1 MATIPKLIK
10 AALDFSKV
18 LPEQLLAQGFAV
30 LNGLIGNANFTNVPV
45 DLALLK
51 TALDAYSV
59 AIAEARDGSKK
70 AIALRNRQGEEVIR
84 MLRALASYVELHC
97 KDDMNAFLSSGFQ
110 PRSGTRKPA
119 QPLAQPVILN
129 IDQGTSG
136 ELLVSI
142 KAVRNA
148 KTYDVRWGPVGADGA
163 VPASWSIQTVP
174 NTKTA
179 ARINGLTPGTTYAI
193 QVRAY
198 GPLGYTEWSHSAS
211 RMCI

>member
-1 MATIPKLIK
+1 M
-10 AALDFSKV
+10 
-18 LPEQLLAQGFAV
+18 
-30 LNGLIGNANFTNVPV
+30 
-45 DLALLK
+45 
-51 TALDAYSV
+51 
-59 AIAEARDGSKK
+59 
-70 AIALRNRQGEEVIR
+70 
-84 MLRALASYVELHC
+84 
-97 KDDMNAFLSSGFQ
+97 
-110 PRSGTRKPA
+110 
-119 QPLAQPVILN
+119 ILN

-142 KAVRNA
+142 KAVRKA
-148 KTYDVRWGPVGADGA
+148 KTYDLRFGPLGTDGA
-163 VPASWSIQTVP
+163 APASWSIQTVP

>member
-1 MATIPKLIK
+1 MTMATIPKLIK

-30 LNGLIGNANFTNVPV
+30 LNGLIGNTNFTNVPV

-84 MLRALASYVELHC
+84 MLRALANYVELHC

-119 QPLAQPVILN
+119 QPLDQPVILN

-136 ELLVSI
+136 ELLWSSKPVV
-142 KAVRNA
+142 KP
-148 KTYDVRWGPVGADGA
+148 KTYARLFVPLAPDGPPPPSG
-163 VPASWSIQTVP
+163 PIQTSP
-174 NTKTA
+174 NPKTA
-179 ARINGLTPGTTYAI
+179 ARSNALT
-193 QVRAY
+193 
-198 GPLGYTEWSHSAS
+198 
-211 RMCI
+211 

>member
-1 MATIPKLIK
+1 MTMATIPKLIK

-84 MLRALASYVELHC
+84 MLRALANYVEL
-97 KDDMNAFLSSGFQ
+97 
-110 PRSGTRKPA
+110 RSEEHTSELQSQSNLVCRLLLEKKKTR
-119 QPLAQPVILN
+119 
-129 IDQGTSG
+129 
-136 ELLVSI
+136 
-142 KAVRNA
+142 
-148 KTYDVRWGPVGADGA
+148 
-163 VPASWSIQTVP
+163 
-174 NTKTA
+174 TKVT
-179 ARINGLTPGTTYAI
+179 N
-193 QVRAY
+193 
-198 GPLGYTEWSHSAS
+198 SK
-211 RMCI
+211 

>member
-97 KDDMNAFLSSGFQ
+97 KDDTNAFLSSGFQ

-142 KAVRNA
+142 KAVRKA
-148 KTYDVRWGPVGADGA
+148 KTYELHFGPVGDSGA
-163 VPASWSIQTVP
+163 TPTAWLTQTVG
-174 NTKTA
+174 NARSAISICCA
-179 ARINGLTPGTTYAI
+179 APVLAPPPSSRRMP
-193 QVRAY
+193 
-198 GPLGYTEWSHSAS
+198 PSATS
-211 RMCI
+211 

>member
-84 MLRALASYVELHC
+84 MLRALANYVELHC
-97 KDDMNAFLSSGFQ
+97 KDDMNTFQ
-110 PRSGTRKPA
+110 WVPAAVRHSQAGATARSAGDPQHRSGHFRRTA
-119 QPLAQPVILN
+119 GV
-129 IDQGTSG
+129 DQGRS
-136 ELLVSI
+136 
-142 KAVRNA
+142 
-148 KTYDVRWGPVGADGA
+148 
-163 VPASWSIQTVP
+163 
-174 NTKTA
+174 
-179 ARINGLTPGTTYAI
+179 
-193 QVRAY
+193 
-198 GPLGYTEWSHSAS
+198 
-211 RMCI
+211 